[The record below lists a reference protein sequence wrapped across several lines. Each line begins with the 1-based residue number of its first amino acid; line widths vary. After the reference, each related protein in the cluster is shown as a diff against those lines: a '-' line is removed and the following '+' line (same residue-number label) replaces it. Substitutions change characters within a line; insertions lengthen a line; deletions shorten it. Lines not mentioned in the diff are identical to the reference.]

1 MTTQKQQMDH
11 LANQL
16 NDHVEQAIVSQQHLS
31 RIEDKLDRLGEAVVS
46 IARAEEK
53 IATLVE
59 DTRDIK
65 LAINHN
71 TKKIHEL
78 ELSSSSHTADL
89 KTLGKFFWI
98 ITTAIVSIFA
108 AAISISLGITPLN

>member
-1 MTTQKQQMDH
+1 MPTQKQQMDH
-11 LANQL
+11 LAHQL
-16 NDHVEQAIVSQQHLS
+16 NDHVEQAIASQQHLS

-65 LAINHN
+65 LAININ
-71 TKKIHEL
+71 TQKIHEL
-78 ELSSSSHTADL
+78 ELTSSSNTSDL
-89 KTLGKFFWI
+89 KTLSKFFWI
-98 ITTAIVSIFA
+98 ITTSIVSICA